1 LVPGV
6 FWRFLARAMREVAVS
21 GQFDTEFE
29 RVKRSCADLASQM
42 RCPHHYKNAKVEMA
56 GDNFDDL
63 SLEVI
68 TCCEEFRR
76 HVEEALDALVTYR
89 V

>member
-1 LVPGV
+1 V
-6 FWRFLARAMREVAVS
+6 FSRRFVAGALREVAVS

-29 RVKRSCADLASQM
+29 RVKRSCVDLASQM
-42 RCPHHYKNAKVEMA
+42 RCPRHYKNAKLEMA
-56 GDNFDDL
+56 GDNFDDF

-76 HVEEALDALVTYR
+76 CVEEALNALVTYR

>member
-1 LVPGV
+1 
-6 FWRFLARAMREVAVS
+6 MS

-56 GDNFDDL
+56 GESFDDF
-63 SLEVI
+63 SMEVV
-68 TCCEEFRR
+68 TCCDEFRR
-76 HVEEALDALVTYR
+76 CVEEALDTQLTYR